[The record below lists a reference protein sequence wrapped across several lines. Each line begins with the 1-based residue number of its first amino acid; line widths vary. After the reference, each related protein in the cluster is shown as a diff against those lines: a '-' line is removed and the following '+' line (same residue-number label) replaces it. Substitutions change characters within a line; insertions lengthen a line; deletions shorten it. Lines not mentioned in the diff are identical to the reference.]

1 MAPQVLKLTVCLVA
15 LSALA
20 ATMGCQSPR
29 TPFTPTAV
37 KKPGN
42 GKVYVYWPG
51 QRWGEKS
58 GQAAEIRIDGV
69 PVGLLYYKRYLELE
83 LPGGAHRFSLSGESP
98 EANWDGPAQSFTARV
113 EAGRNLYIRLL
124 VKYDQTSNRLG
135 QGGMQYVIHFLPR
148 GESEA
153 RREMAGLR
161 PAAG

>member
-1 MAPQVLKLTVCLVA
+1 MRISLNRTIGLGFLF
-15 LSALA
+15 LLLLA
-20 ATMGCQSPR
+20 GCQSSQ

-58 GQAAEIRIDGV
+58 GQAPGIRVDGV
-69 PVGLLYYKRYLELE
+69 PVGLLSYKRYLELE
-83 LPGGAHRFSLSGESP
+83 LPGGTHEFSLSGEGP
-98 EANWDGPAQSFTARV
+98 GANWDGPEQSFTAKV
-113 EAGRNLYIRLL
+113 EPGRNLYIRLL

-148 GESEA
+148 AAPEA

-161 PAAG
+161 PVPG